1 MTLHN
6 LLEGQQLGL
15 AEAITERHYQRNP
28 ELALRFGAVGKEKCR
43 QDAAYHL
50 SYLAR
55 AIETGSP
62 ALFMDYVAWAKTMLA
77 SRRIPAS
84 DLAANLE
91 VLLTVVLERLD
102 DQAARAAVRSV
113 VEAGLSK
120 LPAMPTSVPTFIG
133 ADEPLADLAETY
145 LHYLLSG
152 DRQKASALV
161 LNAVNEGI
169 AVRDVYLHIFQ
180 KVQHEIGR
188 LWQENRISVA
198 QEHYCTAAT
207 QLIMSQLYPR
217 IFAEERNGNAMVAAC
232 VSRELH
238 EIGVRMVADFFEMN
252 GWDTYYL
259 GANVP
264 HESVIEAITK
274 QQAVVLGISA
284 TMTFHIR
291 EVEKLIAAVRSSEA
305 KNVRIMVGGYP
316 FNIDLDLWEKIGAD
330 GSATDATRA
339 VTKASEMIH

>member
-1 MTLHN
+1 MALKN
-6 LLEGQQLGL
+6 LLEDRQLEL

-28 ELALRFGAVGKEKCR
+28 ELEFRFGPAGKAKCR

-50 SYLAR
+50 SYLGR
-55 AIETGSP
+55 AIETDSP
-62 ALFMDYVAWAKTMLA
+62 ALFVDYVAWAKTMLA
-77 SRRIPAS
+77 SRKVPAS

-91 VLLTVVLERLD
+91 VLLSVVLEHIPD
-102 DQAARAAVRSV
+102 EASKTTVRSI
-113 VEAGLSK
+113 VEAGLSR
-120 LPAMPTSVPTFIG
+120 LPTMPASIPTFIG
-133 ADEPLADLAETY
+133 ADEPLAGLAEAY

-152 DRQKASALV
+152 ERQKASTLV
-161 LNAVNEGI
+161 LNAVKEGI

-207 QLIMSQLYPR
+207 QLIMSQLYPY
-217 IFAEERNGNAMVAAC
+217 IFASERNGNAMVAAC

-264 HESVIEAITK
+264 HESVIEALVK
-274 QQAVVLGISA
+274 QNARILGISA
-284 TMTFHIR
+284 TMTFHIA
-291 EVEKLIAAVRSSEA
+291 EVEKLIASVRSSEA
-305 KNVRIMVGGYP
+305 KHVRIMVGGYP
-316 FNIDLDLWEKIGAD
+316 FNVDTELWEKIGAD
-330 GSATDATRA
+330 GSATDAALA
-339 VTKASEMIH
+339 VTQASAMIH